1 MNPVHQRDDAV
12 KVSLRCS
19 VPTPS
24 TASANKLK
32 RSFTYA
38 NIHSRK
44 SAGDTAY
51 PRFLWSAISPNSF
64 TSSSRN
70 IQRTIEG
77 DGESIDGLPSKST
90 LMREREGGALMM
102 RLCCFLP
109 PPTHHHTSPS
119 TVQILPTSLH
129 RFVFDGFKR
138 SHPLGQHRPFG
149 VA

>member
-24 TASANKLK
+24 AASANKLK
-32 RSFTYA
+32 GSFTYA

-51 PRFLWSAISPNSF
+51 PRFLWSATSPNSF

-77 DGESIDGLPSKST
+77 EEESIEGWPSKST
-90 LMREREGGALMM
+90 LMREREGGALLM
-102 RLCCFLP
+102 RLCSFLP
-109 PPTHHHTSPS
+109 PPTIT
-119 TVQILPTSLH
+119 LPHPQCRYFPPRFTESSLMVSNDRTH
-129 RFVFDGFKR
+129 LD
-138 SHPLGQHRPFG
+138 SIDL
-149 VA
+149 

>member
-19 VPTPS
+19 VPTS
-24 TASANKLK
+24 SAASANKLK
-32 RSFTYA
+32 GSFTYA

-51 PRFLWSAISPNSF
+51 PRFLWSATSPNSF

-90 LMREREGGALMM
+90 LMREREGGAVDATV
-102 RLCCFLP
+102 FLP
-109 PPTHHHTSPS
+109 STAHHHTSPS
-119 TVQILPTSLH
+119 TVQILPTSL
-129 RFVFDGFKR
+129 RRIVFDGSKR
-138 SHPLGQHRPFG
+138 SHPLGQH
-149 VA
+149 